1 MGRYVQA
8 GIIGLGKF
16 GLTFGIEL
24 MRAGVKV
31 LGVDTDPD
39 NVRRA
44 QDSLTQVYLADASNK
59 QALEQLGVGDLTHVL
74 VSVGDSI
81 AASAMISMYLK
92 ELGVPV
98 VWVKAINQDHVN
110 LLTKIG
116 VEEAIIP
123 EHMAARHMAK
133 KITIPG
139 FIDYLP
145 FDQEM
150 VLQEITVE
158 RWHGKS
164 LRDLDLTNEHNV
176 QVIAIRKADGERFSL
191 IPRADEPLGR
201 GDVLVVVGETGNLAR
216 LTP

>member
-31 LGVDTDPD
+31 MGIDADPD

-44 QDSLTQVYLADASNK
+44 QNSLTQVYLADASNK

-110 LLTKIG
+110 LLDKIG
-116 VEEAIIP
+116 VDEAIIP

-133 KITIPG
+133 RITIPG

-150 VLQEITVE
+150 VLKEISVDQWT
-158 RWHGKS
+158 GKS
-164 LRDLDLTNEHNV
+164 LRDLNLTNEHNV
-176 QVIAIRKADGERFSL
+176 QVIAIRKAEEERFSL
-191 IPRADEPLGR
+191 IPRADEPLAR
-201 GDVLVVVGETGNLAR
+201 GDVLVVVGETGNLAE
-216 LTP
+216 LSP

>member
-1 MGRYVQA
+1 MSKYVQV

-16 GLTFGIEL
+16 GLTFGQEL
-24 MRAGVKV
+24 IKSGVQV
-31 LGVDTDPD
+31 LGIDANPE

-44 QDSLTQVYLADASNK
+44 QDVLTQVYLADASNK
-59 QALEQLGVGDLTHVL
+59 KSLEQLGAGDLTHVL

-110 LLTKIG
+110 LLDKVG

-150 VLQEITVE
+150 VLQEISVDAWDG
-158 RWHGKS
+158 RS
-164 LRDLDLTNEHNV
+164 LKDLNLTNEHNI
-176 QVIAIRKADGERFSL
+176 QVIAIRKAEAENFTL
-191 IPRADEPLGR
+191 IPKAKEPLR
-201 GDVLVVVGETGNLAR
+201 KGDVLVLVGETDRLAA
-216 LTP
+216 LNP